1 MKIQNQKISN
11 GVKTKLFLIF
21 LTVSL
26 FLFPFIARADD
37 CSALTSYV
45 DKLKCILTN
54 IAVVMYVIAG
64 GLAVVVMIIGGIT
77 YMTAGGNEDNIN
89 KAKKI
94 ITNGLIGAAIVLC
107 AGFILDLLAE
117 FLAPLL

>member
-1 MKIQNQKISN
+1 MKK
-11 GVKTKLFLIF
+11 KLSLFF
-21 LTVSL
+21 LTINL
-26 FLFPFIARADD
+26 FLFPFIVQAAD
-37 CSALTSYV
+37 CGSYTSYV
-45 DKLKCILTN
+45 DKLKCVLTN
-54 IAVVMYVIAG
+54 IAVVMYVVAG
-64 GLAVVVMIIGGIT
+64 GLALVVMIIGGIT
-77 YMTAGGNEDNIN
+77 YMTAGGNEDNTN

>member
-1 MKIQNQKISN
+1 M
-11 GVKTKLFLIF
+11 KTKFFLLF
-21 LTVSL
+21 LTVNL
-26 FLFPFIARADD
+26 FLFPFIAQAAN

-45 DKLKCILTN
+45 DKLKCILNN
-54 IAVVMYVIAG
+54 IAIVMYIIAG
-64 GLAVVVMIIGGIT
+64 GLALVIMIIGGIT

-94 ITNGLIGAAIVLC
+94 ITNGLIGTAIVLC